1 MAKSKP
7 KPTEARGPHRKI
19 RVQQIIFFILAGLVI
34 ASFLL
39 SMFAR

>member
-1 MAKSKP
+1 MAKAKR

-19 RVQQIIFFILAGLVI
+19 RVQQTIFFILAGLVI

-39 SMFAR
+39 SMIAR

>member
-1 MAKSKP
+1 MAKTRRKP
-7 KPTEARGPHRKI
+7 PEARSAHRKI
-19 RVQQIIFFILAGLVI
+19 RVQQTIFFILAGLVI